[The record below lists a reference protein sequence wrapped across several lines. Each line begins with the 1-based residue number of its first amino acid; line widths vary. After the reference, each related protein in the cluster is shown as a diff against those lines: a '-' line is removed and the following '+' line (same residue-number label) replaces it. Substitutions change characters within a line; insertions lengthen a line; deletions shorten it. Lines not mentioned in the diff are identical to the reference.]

1 MDIYEALKKIII
13 VKPRSLQSS
22 LFLDDVR
29 KELDSDNDIIIWDLL
44 KNISSVKIKTTI
56 DSASIHPKMFFEG
69 KRTFSVED
77 LSKDDFEILNE
88 LTFDKI
94 PLNLRAKIADIL
106 WIYQKKYPMAKIAAK
121 SYYELFVFWFSE
133 EKWEGTLD
141 MIKRAIC
148 ISTQINDNEIFE
160 KSCDYIFNKLIIIDG
175 KDDDF
180 LSLRLLDILFFHK
193 DKDFKD
199 LQIYIYS
206 KEHNRL
212 SL

>member
-56 DSASIHPKMFFEG
+56 DSASIHPKMVFEG

-106 WIYQKKYPMAKIAAK
+106 WIYQKNTLWLKLQQKVIMSYLYFGFLKK
-121 SYYELFVFWFSE
+121 S
-133 EKWEGTLD
+133 
-141 MIKRAIC
+141 
-148 ISTQINDNEIFE
+148 
-160 KSCDYIFNKLIIIDG
+160 G
-175 KDDDF
+175 KA
-180 LSLRLLDILFFHK
+180 LWI
-193 DKDFKD
+193 
-199 LQIYIYS
+199 
-206 KEHNRL
+206 
-212 SL
+212 